1 MKYEN
6 VRLTQML
13 AAEYALGTLA
23 GRARQRFARLLKT
36 RADLRRELQFWE
48 ARFAPLLA
56 SCKPIPP
63 REIVWAEIE
72 ARINRATVTPIQ
84 AVAKPEPRGLWLWQT
99 WAVAASA
106 ALVALSLQFYRYTQE
121 QPEAVTPSPQ
131 VAVAAPSAPY
141 VSMLQAKGS
150 DALWLVSVNLQKRDI
165 TISAQGDYSLD
176 AQRESLELWMIGDD
190 GKPRSLGLL
199 PLHGRGHLQ
208 MPASV
213 PMPAKPVLAISRE
226 PHGGSPTGSPT
237 GPVISSGPLLS
248 L

>member
-1 MKYEN
+1 MKYDN
-6 VRLTQML
+6 ARLTQML
-13 AAEYALGTLA
+13 AAEYALGTLV
-23 GRARQRFARLLKT
+23 GRARQRFARLLQT

-56 SCKPIPP
+56 SSKPVPP
-63 REIVWAEIE
+63 REVVWAEIE
-72 ARINRATVTPIQ
+72 ARIRRSTVTPIQ
-84 AVAKPEPRGLWLWQT
+84 PPVAPRGLWLWQT

-106 ALVALSLQFYRYTQE
+106 ALVALSLQLYRYTQA
-121 QPEAVTPSPQ
+121 PVAIAPP
-131 VAVAAPSAPY
+131 VAVAEPPAPY

-150 DALWLVSVNLQKRDI
+150 DALWLVSVNAQKRDI
-165 TISAQGDYSLD
+165 SIVAQGDYSLD

>member
-6 VRLTQML
+6 ARLTQML
-13 AAEYALGTLA
+13 AAEYALGTLV
-23 GRARQRFARLLKT
+23 GRARQRFARLLNT

-56 SCKPIPP
+56 SCRPIPP

-72 ARINRATVTPIQ
+72 ARINRATVTPIG
-84 AVAKPEPRGLWLWQT
+84 VAAQPAPRSLWLWQT

-106 ALVALSLQFYRYTQE
+106 ALVALSLQFYRYTRQE
-121 QPEAVTPSPQ
+121 PEIVTPPQ
-131 VAVAAPSAPY
+131 VAVVEPSKPF
-141 VSMLQAKGS
+141 VSMLQTKGS
-150 DALWLVSVNLQKRDI
+150 DALWLVSVDPKKRNIDI
-165 TISAQGDYSLD
+165 VAQGDYSLD

-213 PMPAKPVLAISRE
+213 PMPARPVLAISRE
-226 PHGGSPTGSPT
+226 PQGGSPTGLPT